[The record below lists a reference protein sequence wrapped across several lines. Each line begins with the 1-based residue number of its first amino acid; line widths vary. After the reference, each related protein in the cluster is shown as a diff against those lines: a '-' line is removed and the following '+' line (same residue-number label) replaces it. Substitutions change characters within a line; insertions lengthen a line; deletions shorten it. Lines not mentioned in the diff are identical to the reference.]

1 MTMKA
6 YPLFRYSN
14 VLENIG
20 VKASKNPTTD
30 DSGSPSTFTVERTQS
45 SCFRIKSKIPCL
57 SIKRIYLILYPIKI
71 KFCCVRNLTCGIALV
86 SQNKVEQSVLLQIH
100 SVSTRALFL

>member
-30 DSGSPSTFTVERTQS
+30 DSGSPSAFTVERTQRL
-45 SCFRIKSKIPCL
+45 CFRIKSRIPYL
-57 SIKRIYLILYPIKI
+57 S
-71 KFCCVRNLTCGIALV
+71 
-86 SQNKVEQSVLLQIH
+86 LLDTRPYYATIH
-100 SVSTRALFL
+100 SIQRIRNGADDVSLWNKPRGY